1 MSVQARTAAQRPVE
15 AEPVRVEP
23 IGRDEA
29 PTRDP
34 APPAARGRAAAD
46 GERARRRM
54 ADPAYRVEAER
65 RRGRGASANPAGR
78 YEPVARE
85 GFEDGWDL
93 DDEPPPLRTEV
104 IVERPRT
111 IITRNDSPDISFDHS
126 INPYRGC
133 EHGCSYCFA
142 RPTHAFQ
149 GLSSGLD
156 FETKIFAKPAA
167 AELLEREL
175 SAPGYAPKT
184 IALGANTDP
193 YQPVERGLR
202 ITRGILEV
210 LDRTNHPV
218 GIVTKSGLVTRD
230 IDILSRMAD
239 RQLAKVAVSVTTLDR
254 ALARRMEP
262 RAATPAKRIDTI
274 RQLAAAGIPV
284 TVLVAPIIPAI
295 NEHEIEAILKE
306 CHQAGAR
313 EAGYVLLRLPHD
325 LKDLMRDWLV
335 EHYPDKLRHVFSV
348 LQESRGGKDY
358 AARWGERQTGIGPF
372 AWMIGRRFEVATARL
387 GYNARRLR
395 LRTDL
400 FRPPAPLSGQLA
412 LF

>member
-1 MSVQARTAAQRPVE
+1 MPVQARQAE
-15 AEPVRVEP
+15 ARYAKP
-23 IGRDEA
+23 GR
-29 PTRDP
+29 
-34 APPAARGRAAAD
+34 GAAD
-46 GERARRRM
+46 AAEGARRRM
-54 ADPAYRVEAER
+54 EDPAYRVEAER
-65 RRGRGASANPAGR
+65 RRGRGAAANPAGR
-78 YEPVARE
+78 YEPAARE
-85 GFEDGWDL
+85 SFDDGWDL
-93 DDEPPPLRTEV
+93 DDEAPPLRTEV
-104 IVERPRT
+104 ILERPRT

-142 RPTHAFQ
+142 RPSHAFQ

-156 FETKIFAKPAA
+156 FETKIFAKPNA

-175 SAPGYAPKT
+175 RAPGYVPKT

-193 YQPVERGLR
+193 YQPVERRFR
-202 ITRGILEV
+202 ITRAILEV
-210 LDRTNHPV
+210 LDRANHPV

-230 IDILSRMAD
+230 IDILARMAD
-239 RQLAKVAVSVTTLDR
+239 RQLAKVAVSVTTLDPV
-254 ALARRMEP
+254 LARRMEP

-274 RQLAAAGIPV
+274 RQLAAAGIPA

-295 NEHEIEAILKE
+295 NEHEIEAILRA

-325 LKDLMRDWLV
+325 LKDLMRDWLA

-348 LQESRGGKDY
+348 LQETRGGKDY
-358 AARWGERQTGIGPF
+358 VARWGERQTGIGPF

-387 GYNARRLR
+387 GYNGKRLR

-400 FRPPAPLSGQLA
+400 FRPPARETGQLA

>member
-1 MSVQARTAAQRPVE
+1 MSVEARKAAQGPVE
-15 AEPVRVEP
+15 ADPLGGEPVA
-23 IGRDEA
+23 RD
-29 PTRDP
+29 D
-34 APPAARGRAAAD
+34 AARGRAD
-46 GERARRRM
+46 GDERARRRM
-54 ADPAYRVEAER
+54 EDPAYRVDGER

-104 IVERPRT
+104 ILERART

-156 FETKIFAKPAA
+156 FETRIFAKPNA

-175 SAPGYAPKT
+175 GAPGYVPKT

-193 YQPVERGLR
+193 YQPVERDLR

-218 GIVTKSGLVTRD
+218 GIVTKGGLVTRD

-262 RAATPAKRIDTI
+262 RAASPARRIDTI

-295 NEHEIEAILKE
+295 NEHEIEAILTE
-306 CHQAGAR
+306 CHRAGAR

-325 LKDLMRDWLV
+325 LKELMRDWLV

-348 LQESRGGKDY
+348 LRETRGGKDY
-358 AARWGERQTGIGPF
+358 AARWGERQTGVGPF

-395 LRTDL
+395 LRVDL
-400 FRPPAPLSGQLA
+400 FRPPAPQTGQLA

>member
-1 MSVQARTAAQRPVE
+1 MSVEARTAAQGPVE
-15 AEPVRVEP
+15 ADPVGGEPVART
-23 IGRDEA
+23 D
-29 PTRDP
+29 
-34 APPAARGRAAAD
+34 AARGRAD
-46 GERARRRM
+46 GDERARRRM
-54 ADPAYRVEAER
+54 ADPAYRVDGER

-78 YEPVARE
+78 YEPVAQE
-85 GFEDGWDL
+85 GFADGWDL

-104 IVERPRT
+104 ILERART

-156 FETKIFAKPAA
+156 FETRIFAKPNA

-175 SAPGYAPKT
+175 SAPGYVPKT

-193 YQPVERGLR
+193 YQPVERDLR

-210 LDRTNHPV
+210 LDRANHPV
-218 GIVTKSGLVTRD
+218 GVVTKGGLVARD

-262 RAATPAKRIDTI
+262 RAASPARRIDTI

-295 NEHEIEAILKE
+295 NEHEIEEILTE
-306 CHQAGAR
+306 CHRAGAR

-348 LQESRGGKDY
+348 LQEARGGRDY
-358 AARWGERQTGIGPF
+358 TARWGERQTGVGPF

-400 FRPPAPLSGQLA
+400 FRPPAPQTGQLA

>member
-1 MSVQARTAAQRPVE
+1 ME
-15 AEPVRVEP
+15 
-23 IGRDEA
+23 
-29 PTRDP
+29 
-34 APPAARGRAAAD
+34 
-46 GERARRRM
+46 
-54 ADPAYRVEAER
+54 DPAYRVDGER

-85 GFEDGWDL
+85 GFADGWDL

-104 IVERPRT
+104 ILERPRT
-111 IITRNDSPDISFDHS
+111 IITKNDSPDISFDHS

-175 SAPGYAPKT
+175 GAPGYVPKT

-193 YQPVERGLR
+193 YQPVERDLR

-218 GIVTKSGLVTRD
+218 GIVTKGGLVTRD

-262 RAATPAKRIDTI
+262 RAASPARRIDTI

-400 FRPPAPLSGQLA
+400 FAPPAPRTGQLA